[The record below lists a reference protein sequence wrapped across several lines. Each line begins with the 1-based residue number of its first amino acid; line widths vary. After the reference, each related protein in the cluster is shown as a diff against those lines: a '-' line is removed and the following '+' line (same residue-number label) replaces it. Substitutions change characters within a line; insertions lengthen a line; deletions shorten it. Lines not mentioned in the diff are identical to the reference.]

1 MGVARHGFGV
11 SPRVQAGY
19 GEAMAGIALF
29 DLDRTILGCNSATL
43 WVKRQVRE
51 GKMSRFDAAKMAVM
65 IGLYQLGTGNV
76 DDGVRAAIRKLKGQ
90 SEDEIRAETE
100 RFWVEEVAH
109 RIRPG
114 AAAVLDKHR
123 ALGEPLYLLTGSSTY
138 LSACV
143 TDALGLDGVICTTF
157 EVEQGIFTG
166 EGMLCYGPGK
176 VTAAE
181 PVLRAANVR
190 FEDCAF
196 YTDSYTDVP
205 VLELVGRPVA
215 VHPDP
220 RLARLARKNG
230 WAIEDWGEA

>member
-1 MGVARHGFGV
+1 
-11 SPRVQAGY
+11 
-19 GEAMAGIALF
+19 MAGIALF

-51 GKMSRFDAAKMAVM
+51 GKMSRLEAARMAVM

-76 DDGVRAAIRKLKGQ
+76 DDAVMGAIRKLKGD
-90 SEDEIRAETE
+90 SEDAIRRETE
-100 RFWVEEVAH
+100 AFWEEEVAH

-114 AAAVLDKHR
+114 VEAVLERHR

-143 TDALGLDGVICTTF
+143 IRVLGLDGAICTTF
-157 EVEQGIFTG
+157 GVEDGRFTG
-166 EGMLCYGPGK
+166 EGVLCYGSGK

-181 PVLRAANVR
+181 PVLKAAGVT

-196 YTDSYTDVP
+196 YTDSYTDLP
-205 VLELVGRPVA
+205 VLERVGRPVA

-220 RLARLARKNG
+220 RLARCARKRG
-230 WAIEDWGEA
+230 WPVEDWGES